1 MSYDIFR
8 KQPRKKIAKDIRII
22 TLLLFVQ
29 RDNAIIKS
37 LIVSGMGSNAIR
49 YVVQRATE
57 VTTPAGVFARI
68 IGPNYHQEHYES
80 LLQRLLSSPET
91 WLSLEMILTALI

>member
-1 MSYDIFR
+1 MTFMSYDIFR

-49 YVVQRATE
+49 
-57 VTTPAGVFARI
+57 
-68 IGPNYHQEHYES
+68 
-80 LLQRLLSSPET
+80 
-91 WLSLEMILTALI
+91 

>member
-1 MSYDIFR
+1 MTFMSYDIFR

-29 RDNAIIKS
+29 RNNAIIKS

-49 YVVQRATE
+49 YVVQRATK

-68 IGPNYHQEHYES
+68 IGPNYHQES
-80 LLQRLLSSPET
+80 TTQ
-91 WLSLEMILTALI
+91 